1 MPKKA
6 VLLKSLT
13 RGRIRAS
20 FNKYNLFNL
29 YKKGKIDFRTKTL
42 YQQKFHAKQETRAYH
57 GEHLT
62 EGRFNTLFS
71 SKLNSV
77 AQLDASLRKSGGSAD
92 NKLKETPYI
101 LQTYATLE
109 KRLEFALFRAMFA
122 SSIRQARQFILH
134 GNVFV
139 NGIKM
144 RHPGYPLKPGDIF
157 HVKQD
162 KVLEALGAK
171 KPSLEESLKIDKI
184 QIEEWN
190 QYVKDAKENPKKA
203 WDEKMAKFKNKNASY
218 EDKKEFNEF
227 IQQYRSNLEKEEH
240 RELESSTNKN
250 LLNQILKLHYN
261 KLKDTQSELNNSEK
275 EQNIAPLTLKDIQ
288 QLVNKDTTDKLAHNL
303 MKSYQDLIKSGL
315 IRWDKISP
323 LIKDKENGDYENILR
338 EYSEKLCS
346 LPKGFRETLS
356 DNEKS
361 LIRSANKTLAEVAN
375 KYSLQLSTYYRQ
387 LINDVN
393 SENIPY
399 DPKWVDQL
407 EFHPEVD
414 FDKLKENERK
424 EMKAIQLPWQKGHT
438 YGRKDI
444 SKPYFTPWKPRQFLA
459 PFAILPNHL
468 EISFKTC
475 SAIYL
480 RDPIA
485 RPGQSEV
492 ISPFALNV
500 HERAYMFYVRK
511 GK

>member
-71 SKLNSV
+71 PKLNSV
-77 AQLDASLRKSGGSAD
+77 AQLDASLRKRGGNTN

-171 KPSLEESLKIDKI
+171 KPSLKESLKIDKI

-203 WDEKMAKFKNKNASY
+203 WDEKMAKFKNNNASY
-218 EDKKEFNEF
+218 EDKREFNEF

-250 LLNQILKLHYN
+250 LLNQILKLHCN
-261 KLKDTQSELNNSEK
+261 KLKDDQSESNDNEKKQNNTL
-275 EQNIAPLTLKDIQ
+275 LTLKDIQ
-288 QLVNKDTTDKLAHNL
+288 QLVNKNTTEKLAHSL
-303 MKSYQDLIKSGL
+303 MKCYQDLIKSGL
-315 IRWDKISP
+315 ISWNKIFP
-323 LIKDKENGDYENILR
+323 LIKDKKNEDYENILK
-338 EYSEKLCS
+338 EYGEKLSS
-346 LPKGFRETLS
+346 LPKDFRETLS

-387 LINDVN
+387 LINDIN

-399 DPKWVDQL
+399 NPNWVDQL
-407 EFHPEVD
+407 NFHPEVD

-424 EMKAIQLPWQKGHT
+424 EMKVIQLPWQKGHT

-500 HERAYMFYVRK
+500 HERAYMYYVRK

>member
-203 WDEKMAKFKNKNASY
+203 WDEKMAKFKNQNASY

-275 EQNIAPLTLKDIQ
+275 EQNITPLTLKDIQ

-387 LINDVN
+387 LINEVN

>member
-227 IQQYRSNLEKEEH
+227 IQQYHSNLEKEEH

-275 EQNIAPLTLKDIQ
+275 EQNITPLTLKDIQ

>member
-42 YQQKFHAKQETRAYH
+42 YQQKFYAKQETRAYH

-77 AQLDASLRKSGGSAD
+77 AQLDASLRKGGGNTN

-190 QYVKDAKENPKKA
+190 QYVKDAKKNPKKA
-203 WDEKMAKFKNKNASY
+203 WDEKIAKFKNKNASY
-218 EDKKEFNEF
+218 EEKKEFSEF
-227 IQQYRSNLEKEEH
+227 IQQYCNNIEKDE
-240 RELESSTNKN
+240 RRDLESSTNKS
-250 LLNQILKLHYN
+250 LLNKILELHYD
-261 KLKDTQSELNNSEK
+261 KLKCNQPESNNSKK
-275 EQNIAPLTLKDIQ
+275 EQNITPLTLKDIQ
-288 QLVNKDTTDKLAHNL
+288 QLVNKDKTEKLAHDL
-303 MKSYQDLIKSGL
+303 MKCYQDLIKSGL
-315 IRWDKISP
+315 IGWDKLSS
-323 LIKDKENGDYENILR
+323 LIKDKKDEDYKNILKK
-338 EYSEKLCS
+338 YGEKLSS
-346 LPKGFRETLS
+346 LPKDFTDTLS
-356 DNEKS
+356 VNEKS
-361 LIRSANKTLAEVAN
+361 LIRLVNKLLAEVAN
-375 KYSLQLSTYYRQ
+375 KYSLKLSTYYRQ
-387 LINDVN
+387 LLNDVN

-399 DPKWVDQL
+399 DPNWVDQL
-407 EFHPEVD
+407 DYHPAVD

-424 EMKAIQLPWQKGHT
+424 EMKAIQLPWQKGYT

-500 HERAYMFYVRK
+500 HERAYMYYVRK
-511 GK
+511 GR

>member
-203 WDEKMAKFKNKNASY
+203 WDEKMAKFKNQNASY

-275 EQNIAPLTLKDIQ
+275 EQNITPLTLKDIQ

>member
-29 YKKGKIDFRTKTL
+29 YKKGKVEFRTKTL
-42 YQQKFHAKQETRAYH
+42 YQQKFSAKQETRSYH
-57 GEHLT
+57 GEHIT
-62 EGRFNTLFS
+62 EGRFNTLFDK
-71 SKLNSV
+71 KLTSV
-77 AQLDASLRKSGGSAD
+77 AQLDASLRGGD
-92 NKLKETPYI
+92 KVKETPYI

-139 NGIKM
+139 NGVKM
-144 RHPGYPLKPGDIF
+144 RHPGYPLKAGDF
-157 HVKQD
+157 FQVKQD

-171 KPSLEESLKIDKI
+171 KPSLQEALKVDKI

-190 QYVKDAKENPKKA
+190 KYVEEAKANPRKA
-203 WDEKMAKFKNKNASY
+203 WDTKMAKLKKPDASK
-218 EDKKEFNEF
+218 EDKKEFHEF
-227 IQQYRSNLEKEEH
+227 IDQYKANLEKSE
-240 RELESSTNKN
+240 RTDLENCTNKN
-250 LLNQILKLHYN
+250 LLNQILVLHYN
-261 KLKDTQSELNNSEK
+261 KLKADEEQHLN
-275 EQNIAPLTLKDIQ
+275 PLTVKDIES
-288 QLVNKDTTDKLAHNL
+288 LVNKDTTKKFAQDL
-303 MKSYQDLIKSGL
+303 MKCYNDLEKSGL
-315 IRWDKISP
+315 INWDKISKFEDEAK
-323 LIKDKENGDYENILR
+323 LKGYGDKLSTLPAEFK
-338 EYSEKLCS
+338 EKLS
-346 LPKGFRETLS
+346 N
-356 DNEKS
+356 NEKTS
-361 LIRSANKTLAEVAN
+361 LRSANKILSEVAN
-375 KYSLQLSTYYRQ
+375 KYSLELSSYYRS
-387 LINDVN
+387 LISDIN

-399 DPKWVDQL
+399 NPKWVDQL
-407 EFHPEVD
+407 ETHPTID
-414 FDKLKENERK
+414 FEKIKENERK
-424 EMKAIQLPWQKGHT
+424 EMKMIQLPWQKGYT
-438 YGRKDI
+438 YGRQNI

-468 EISFKTC
+468 EVSFKTC

-500 HERAYMFYVRK
+500 HERAYMHYVRK